1 MSNETP
7 EYSGIF
13 SSVFEPDLLAELEA
27 KSMLMKVSGG
37 ETIMRIGSP
46 GRTVPLVISGIIK
59 VSRVNDEG
67 QEILLYYARRGE
79 RKFTGIL

>member
-1 MSNETP
+1 MSNDTP
-7 EYSGIF
+7 EYSSIF

-27 KSMLMKVSGG
+27 KSMLMNVRGG

-46 GRTVPLVISGIIK
+46 VRAVPLVISGIIK

-67 QEILLYYARRGE
+67 QEIL
-79 RKFTGIL
+79 